1 MDDSTKDHIEPT
13 PSKALQLVRRVLNQ
27 AIDGVAPLSSAGD
40 LAEEYVIDQSY
51 DDRDERVDALIRWE
65 AAKNFTSGFLTG
77 LGGVVTLPVTIPSAL
92 GASWIIQAR
101 MCGAIAAIYGHSL
114 KEDRVHTLVLLAVI
128 GDSGKEILKDL
139 GINIG
144 RRVTAAAIDRIPGR
158 VLVEINKRVG
168 FRLLTK
174 AGERGLVNFAKIVPV
189 VGGVVGG
196 SFDATMCVGV
206 GKTAKRIF
214 RTEKQSDA

>member
-1 MDDSTKDHIEPT
+1 VFRLPGTRDDDSLSYFMELANFLLLEKSTEKFLYAVEFSFKIVDQVARKDSYLARPNAFQIADNAVEELNARFREHGVGFQFVHGQIIRID
-13 PSKALQLVRRVLNQ
+13 SK
-27 AIDGVAPLSSAGD
+27 
-40 LAEEYVIDQSY
+40 
-51 DDRDERVDALIRWE
+51 LIH
-65 AAKNFTSGFLTG
+65 
-77 LGGVVTLPVTIPSAL
+77 
-92 GASWIIQAR
+92 
-101 MCGAIAAIYGHSL
+101 GHSL
-114 KEDRVHTLVLLAVI
+114 KEDRVRTLVLLAVI

-144 RRVTAAAIDRIPGR
+144 RRVAAAAIDRIPGR
-158 VLVEINKRVG
+158 VLVEINERVG

>member
-1 MDDSTKDHIEPT
+1 MDDSTKDNIEPT
-13 PSKALQLVRRVLNQ
+13 PSKALQLVRRILNQ
-27 AIDGVAPLSSAGD
+27 AIDGVAPLSSASD
-40 LAEEYVIDQSY
+40 LAEEYLIDQSY

-77 LGGVVTLPVTIPSAL
+77 LGGVITLPVTIPSAL

-114 KEDRVHTLVLLAVI
+114 NEDRVRTLVLLAVI
-128 GDSGKEILKDL
+128 GDSGKEILKEL
-139 GINIG
+139 GIKIG
-144 RRVTAAAIDRIPGR
+144 RRVVAAAIDRIPGR

-168 FRLLTK
+168 FRLLAK

-214 RTEKQSDA
+214 RTEK

>member
-1 MDDSTKDHIEPT
+1 
-13 PSKALQLVRRVLNQ
+13 
-27 AIDGVAPLSSAGD
+27 
-40 LAEEYVIDQSY
+40 
-51 DDRDERVDALIRWE
+51 
-65 AAKNFTSGFLTG
+65 
-77 LGGVVTLPVTIPSAL
+77 
-92 GASWIIQAR
+92 

-114 KEDRVHTLVLLAVI
+114 KEDQVRTLALLAMI
-128 GDSGKEILKDL
+128 GDSGKEIHKDL
-139 GINIG
+139 GIKIG

-158 VLVEINKRVG
+158 VLAEINKRVG

-174 AGERGLVNFAKIVPV
+174 AGERSLVNFAKIVPV

>member
-101 MCGAIAAIYGHSL
+101 MCG
-114 KEDRVHTLVLLAVI
+114 DRK
-128 GDSGKEILKDL
+128 GDDP
-139 GINIG
+139 
-144 RRVTAAAIDRIPGR
+144 AQPGQ
-158 VLVEINKRVG
+158 
-168 FRLLTK
+168 K
-174 AGERGLVNFAKIVPV
+174 A
-189 VGGVVGG
+189 
-196 SFDATMCVGV
+196 
-206 GKTAKRIF
+206 
-214 RTEKQSDA
+214 